1 MIVSRSRAGSLPA
14 AIVALLS
21 LLFLGAASA
30 PATADVAEQAATGKD
45 SGRSKA
51 RAACVKR
58 VSRRRG
64 VSRRAATK
72 ICAQRAHHRR
82 VAGRAPQGD
91 SGVSS
96 AETPGAAQSPA
107 APAEARAVPAAATGC
122 ANADAAPTAANIAAI
137 RLSILCLVNA
147 QRAASGL
154 GALSDNPALTAAA
167 QAHSDEMVARQYFA
181 HTSADGGD
189 FSARLAA
196 AGWAGATAGEN
207 IAWGGGVLGTPSQ
220 IVMSWM
226 NSPGHKANI
235 LNGAFTTSGVGIA
248 PATPSGG
255 GGGTYTH
262 DFGG

>member
-1 MIVSRSRAGSLPA
+1 MR
-14 AIVALLS
+14 
-21 LLFLGAASA
+21 
-30 PATADVAEQAATGKD
+30 QARQPPPRRRPPRRHQD
-45 SGRSKA
+45 L
-51 RAACVKR
+51 RAAGAPPPG
-58 VSRRRG
+58 RRT
-64 VSRRAATK
+64 RAAG
-72 ICAQRAHHRR
+72 RLRR
-82 VAGRAPQGD
+82 L
-91 SGVSS
+91 S

-181 HTSADGGD
+181 QQERRTDDD

-196 AGWAGATAGEN
+196 AGWAGATAGERHGK
-207 IAWGGGVLGTPSQ
+207 ARGGGVLGTPSQ

-226 NSPGHKANI
+226 N
-235 LNGAFTTSGVGIA
+235 
-248 PATPSGG
+248 
-255 GGGTYTH
+255 
-262 DFGG
+262 